1 MDFPKILVQV
11 WDSKFLCFKGHR
23 SKVLNYD
30 VFMSLLIVLILAN
43 SSDTLRGM
51 SSGSTLFA
59 NAAVYI
65 YPGKKGLTV
74 KTKKFRVKL

>member
-11 WDSKFLCFKGHR
+11 WDSQFLCFKGHR

-30 VFMSLLIVLILAN
+30 VFMSLLIVLILTN
-43 SSDTLRGM
+43 SSDTLWGI

-59 NAAVYI
+59 KAPVYM
-65 YPGKKGLTV
+65 YPGKGANTGLD
-74 KTKKFRVKL
+74 KQKISG